1 MKEEDPELSRAFAA
15 REAWAYEAA
24 YRLHG
29 RTLYAAAFNVLR
41 AAHDAQDCV
50 HDVLL
55 RLWQRGDDFRIERG
69 SLVAFLAVCVRNEAL
84 SRLRKRGNRE
94 RIAQTVMSSAAS
106 GDPGDAVADRAS
118 IDAALRGL
126 SDKERRTV
134 GLAYYRHLTH
144 TEIAAELREPVGT
157 VKSRLSSAL
166 RNLRAAFPREE
177 SEHAGR

>member
-1 MKEEDPELSRAFAA
+1 LDDPELSRGFAA
-15 REAWAYEAA
+15 REGWAYEAA

-29 RTLYAAAFNVLR
+29 RTLYAAAFGVLR
-41 AAHDAQDCV
+41 VAQDAQDCV

-55 RLWQRGDDFRIERG
+55 RLWQRGGDFRIERG

-94 RIAQTVMSSAAS
+94 RIEQTATPSAA
-106 GDPGDAVADRAS
+106 GADVGNAVADRAS
-118 IDAALRGL
+118 VDAALRRL
-126 SDKERRTV
+126 NDKERRTV
-134 GLAYYRHLTH
+134 SLAYYRHLTH
-144 TEIAAELREPVGT
+144 AEIAAELREPVGT

-177 SEHAGR
+177 SDYAGR